1 MPGKIISVRSKKYL
15 RPIYR
20 DVALVTESANL
31 MLALVWKNDG
41 NKVTCLALEI
51 IAVNDVIIVVPAGKP
66 WRVHRLN

>member
-1 MPGKIISVRSKKYL
+1 
-15 RPIYR
+15 
-20 DVALVTESANL
+20 VALVTESANL

-51 IAVNDVIIVVPAGKP
+51 IAVNDVILVVPAGKP